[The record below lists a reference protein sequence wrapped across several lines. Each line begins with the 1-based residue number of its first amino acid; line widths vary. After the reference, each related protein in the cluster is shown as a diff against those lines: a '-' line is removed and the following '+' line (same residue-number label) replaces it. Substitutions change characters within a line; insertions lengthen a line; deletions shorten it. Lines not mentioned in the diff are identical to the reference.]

1 MNTIKRSIHGRSAV
15 LLAVFSAFSL
25 QPSAFSQV
33 TPTTILV
40 LTNLPA
46 VIPGA
51 STTNLFGANGLPAG
65 NIINLRQGQGMAAAM
80 TYNGS
85 NAATTLGFSLN
96 WSVSLDG
103 VNWQT
108 AGFLQNSNAA
118 NGTNS
123 CTVWTNYPS
132 ASLNNALF
140 IAPYS
145 IQNANAATNGIA
157 LSNVTVSFGNI
168 VPGGYP

>member
-1 MNTIKRSIHGRSAV
+1 MNIIKNSHRTLTRL
-15 LLAVFSAFSL
+15 LLASTLAFSI
-25 QPSAFSQV
+25 QDSAFSQV
-33 TPTTILV
+33 TPTTIFV

-46 VIPGA
+46 AIAGN
-51 STTNLFGANGLPAG
+51 TTSNLFGTNGLPAC
-65 NIINLRQGQGMAAAM
+65 NIINLRQGQGMATAM

-103 VNWQT
+103 TNWQT
-108 AGFLQNSNAA
+108 TGFLQNSNAA

-123 CTVWTNYPS
+123 CTIWTNY
-132 ASLNNALF
+132 ASTALNNALF

-145 IQNANAATNGIA
+145 LQNANAATNAIA
-157 LSNVTVSFGNI
+157 LGNITVSFGNI

>member
-1 MNTIKRSIHGRSAV
+1 MKKYIILSI
-15 LLAVFSAFSL
+15 LFILSAFRM
-25 QPSAFSQV
+25 QAQV
-33 TPTTILV
+33 TPTTVFV

-46 VIPGA
+46 VVAGG
-51 STTNLFGANGLPAG
+51 STSNLFTAGSVPAN
-65 NIINLRQGQGMAAAM
+65 NVISLRQGQGMATAM
-80 TYNGS
+80 TYTGT

-96 WSVSLDG
+96 WAVSLDG
-103 VNWQT
+103 TNWQT
-108 AGFLQNSNAA
+108 TGLLQNTNAA

-123 CTVWTNYPS
+123 CTAFTNY
-132 ASLNNALF
+132 ASTLLNNALF

-145 IQNANAATNGIA
+145 IQNANAATNGIT